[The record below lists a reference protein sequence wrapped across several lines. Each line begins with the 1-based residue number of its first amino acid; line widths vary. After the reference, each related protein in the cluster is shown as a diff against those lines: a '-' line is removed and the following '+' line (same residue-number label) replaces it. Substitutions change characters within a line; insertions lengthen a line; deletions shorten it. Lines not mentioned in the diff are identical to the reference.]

1 MNKTLLIIQREFLSR
16 VKKKSFLVATILVP
30 LIFPA
35 LIGGIG
41 YVMKEEAEN
50 ASAEVIHV
58 LDEQGS
64 FNLENT
70 DKYEFIK
77 VSGDLESAKK
87 ALAESDDYGLLYIPD
102 FKIESPEGF
111 VLYAKS
117 NPNFSTIGDIEN
129 EIEDVIK
136 DSKLQVYNIDKEV
149 LDKLKTKIDLRA
161 VNISEGEE
169 KESDAGISFGIGYFT
184 GFLIYIFM
192 FAYGGQVMQGV
203 IEEKSSKIVEVI
215 ISTVKPFQLMLGKI
229 LGVASVGLFQVLI
242 WVVLIAVLSTVVLG
256 LLGLEIPQ
264 ETAMQAPD
272 AETSEKFVRL
282 LANIPFTKIILTFI
296 FYFIGGYLLYG
307 ALFAAAGSAVDS
319 PSEAQQFMFP
329 IMIPLIAGIIGM
341 GSIVNNPDGNVSFWL
356 SIIPF
361 TSPIAMMGR
370 IGFGVPAWELA
381 LSMVLLVLGFV
392 FTTWLA
398 GRIYRVGIL
407 MHGVKVNYKTLAKWF
422 MMKN

>member
-58 LDEQGS
+58 LDEKGS

-77 VSGDLESAKK
+77 VRGDLESAKK